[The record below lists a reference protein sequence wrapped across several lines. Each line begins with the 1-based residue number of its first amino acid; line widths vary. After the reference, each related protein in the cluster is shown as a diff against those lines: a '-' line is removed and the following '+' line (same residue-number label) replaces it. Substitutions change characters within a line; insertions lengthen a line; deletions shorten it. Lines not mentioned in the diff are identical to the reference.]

1 MNPALRTDARLL
13 RLLSPEAMLPAQPRA
28 DWRVR
33 LANPICTQPAAPLPP
48 SLHEPCAPIRRVRLA
63 ETISEC
69 GEARGAE
76 CGGVELVDAVLR
88 LFRPIFVYSPQARQR
103 VSESLVCE

>member
-28 DWRVR
+28 DW
-33 LANPICTQPAAPLPP
+33 
-48 SLHEPCAPIRRVRLA
+48 RVRLA

-88 LFRPIFVYSPQARQR
+88 LFRPIFVYSPQARPTAAYLER
-103 VSESLVCE
+103 LSFWAARLY

>member
-13 RLLSPEAMLPAQPRA
+13 RLLSPEAMPAQPRA

-33 LANPICTQPAAPLPP
+33 LANPMHPAC
-48 SLHEPCAPIRRVRLA
+48 SPCAPSLQPFAPRRVRLT

-69 GEARGAE
+69 GGARGAE
-76 CGGVELVDAVLR
+76 CGGVGLVDAVLR
-88 LFRPIFVYSPQARQR
+88 LFRPIFVYSPQAR
-103 VSESLVCE
+103 